1 MLYEPDAV
9 LFNDVRAM
17 ERNHWASH
25 LVRFTARADDIVLTT
40 GSPAWK
46 YIHTTY
52 AICDKDL
59 LYTEDLQRK
68 ALESTAI
75 KSGPL
80 PENEFLEDTGHCAM
94 IGGPEKILAIVM
106 AVAER
111 GRAETY
117 DGTNEQDVQE
127 FCQCANAP
135 VFSDAFALDRVSTSD
150 ISNTDDHMPAE
161 PCQPCVCDGKCVC
174 HHEDNCPL
182 KAKYSTMN
190 PDCPCSYGEYYR
202 RVSTL
207 GTSGGTSATYPPSS
221 NYSGNSFREE
231 LAAFESRDP
240 HESWESGLATIGSVE
255 TTVQLNDHEIEEIS
269 RDNISI
275 YPGMRRSQS
284 ATPETATSED
294 GSDKQS
300 RDDNTFVPKMVRKT
314 TTLPM

>member
-1 MLYEPDAV
+1 MLYKPDAV
-9 LFNDVRAM
+9 LFNDVGPM
-17 ERNHWASH
+17 ERDHWASH
-25 LVRFTARADDIVLTT
+25 LVRFNARADDIVLTT

-52 AICDKDL
+52 AICGKDL
-59 LYTEDLQRK
+59 LYTEDLRRK

-75 KSGPL
+75 KSRPL
-80 PENEFLEDTGHCAM
+80 PEVEFLKDTGHCAM

-106 AVAER
+106 TVAER

-117 DGTNEQDVQE
+117 DGTNEEDVQE
-127 FCQCANAP
+127 SYQCANAP
-135 VFSDAFALDRVSTSD
+135 VFGDAFALDRGSTLD
-150 ISNTDDHMPAE
+150 ISNTDNHVPDQPY
-161 PCQPCVCDGKCVC
+161 QPCVCDGKCVC

-202 RVSTL
+202 RVSTVD
-207 GTSGGTSATYPPSS
+207 TSEGTSATDPLSS
-221 NYSGNSFREE
+221 NYSGNTFSKE

-240 HESWESGLATIGSVE
+240 YESWDSGLATIGSVE
-255 TTVQLNDHEIEEIS
+255 MTVQLNEHEIEEIS
-269 RDNISI
+269 HDDTSI
-275 YPGMRRSQS
+275 RPGMRRSQS

-294 GSDKQS
+294 GSDNQS
-300 RDDNTFVPKMVRKT
+300 RDDTFVSKMVRKT